1 MVTENKDQS
10 VLNHID
16 RLVKEEEQLYGQS
29 ELTTRTRSAW
39 QG

>member
-1 MVTENKDQS
+1 MATESKDQS

-29 ELTTRTRSAW
+29 ELADEDRERLA
-39 QG
+39 G